1 MDGLE
6 AVRQAQELRPD
17 LILLD
22 IGLPSLN
29 GIAAARQIHKLS
41 PDSKILFISQ
51 EMSADFVQEA
61 LGTGASGYIVKIDAI
76 SELNLALE
84 AILRGEK
91 FVSTRLRDHI
101 STKAPGVEA
110 HQNISIGTFVT
121 AGSTPRSARNPGH
134 VVNFYTDDAILLAG
148 LTSLIGDSVAAGESA
163 VAVITRSHRIG
174 LEQRLNARGIAI
186 SDAIKNGQLAIYDT
200 DEALSQFMGPVGPI
214 RERFLLQFGNIV
226 RTAQAAAVEKNGPA
240 VVFGEMVAVL
250 WARKQYDAAIQLETL
265 WNELALT
272 CSFYLCCAYPVSG
285 FQETL
290 TAESFAAICAQHSD
304 VVSRF

>member
-1 MDGLE
+1 MSVLICSAILFGQGLQAISEFRVSQTERVSMATTPVQVIVEVMDGLE

-101 STKAPGVEA
+101 STKA
-110 HQNISIGTFVT
+110 
-121 AGSTPRSARNPGH
+121 
-134 VVNFYTDDAILLAG
+134 
-148 LTSLIGDSVAAGESA
+148 
-163 VAVITRSHRIG
+163 
-174 LEQRLNARGIAI
+174 
-186 SDAIKNGQLAIYDT
+186 
-200 DEALSQFMGPVGPI
+200 
-214 RERFLLQFGNIV
+214 
-226 RTAQAAAVEKNGPA
+226 
-240 VVFGEMVAVL
+240 
-250 WARKQYDAAIQLETL
+250 
-265 WNELALT
+265 
-272 CSFYLCCAYPVSG
+272 
-285 FQETL
+285 
-290 TAESFAAICAQHSD
+290 
-304 VVSRF
+304 